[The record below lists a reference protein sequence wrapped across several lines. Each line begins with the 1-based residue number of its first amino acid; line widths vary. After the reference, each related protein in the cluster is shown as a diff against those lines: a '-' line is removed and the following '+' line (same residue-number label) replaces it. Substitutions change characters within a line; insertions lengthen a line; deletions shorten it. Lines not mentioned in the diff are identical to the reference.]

1 MIAVIDT
8 ETSGLPITQGF
19 NKYHHPSLINYYNSS
34 RVIEIAYKIYNNEGN
49 VVKQFNS
56 LIIPDGFEINN
67 TEIHGI
73 TYEEAKSKGI
83 CINEALS
90 TMHSD
95 FENVEKIVAH
105 NIYFDLNIIL
115 SECYRYGNEKLID
128 YFKNKPLLICTM
140 KMGKDLMK
148 TKKSP
153 KLIELYEYLFDKSIT
168 QLHRALSDV
177 EICADCY
184 FTIVGRERDAKKP
197 KIV

>member
-19 NKYHHPSLINYYNSS
+19 NKYYHPSLINYYNSS
-34 RVIEIAYKIYNNEGN
+34 RIIEIAYKIYNNEGG
-49 VVKQFNS
+49 VVKEFNS
-56 LIIPDGFEINN
+56 LIIPDDFEINN

-83 CINEALS
+83 SINKALDI
-90 TMHSD
+90 MNSD

-105 NIYFDLNIIL
+105 NIYFDLNIII
-115 SECYRYGNEKLID
+115 SECYRCDNSKFID
-128 YFKNKPLLICTM
+128 YIKNKPQLICTM
-140 KMGKDLMK
+140 KMGKDLME

-153 KLIELYEYLFDKSIT
+153 KLIELYEYLFDKRIT
-168 QLHRALSDV
+168 QIHRALSDV

-184 FTIVGRERDAKKP
+184 FAIIGREREAKKP
-197 KIV
+197 RIV